1 MVFLVMFVYA
11 EEVFLVATGSDF
23 SVLLRLH
30 KLLWHVFPRLSGIE
44 CHVQVVRVFFGVW
57 TDCGVVIF
65 RVITVLL
72 PLDHILCEYVSTAS
86 LHCVT
91 YGTNLQSADHALD
104 QDGRTLLHP
113 PRRNPRLH
121 RRVSFW
127 SANSSG
133 QKTHPQE

>member
-11 EEVFLVATGSDF
+11 EEVFLVATGSNF

-30 KLLWHVFPRLSGIE
+30 KLLWHGFSRLSGIE
-44 CHVQVVRVFFGVW
+44 CHGQVVRVIFGVW

-65 RVITVLL
+65 RVTTVLL
-72 PLDHILCEYVSTAS
+72 PLDHFLCEYVSTAS

-91 YGTNLQSADHALD
+91 YGTNLQSADHVLD
-104 QDGRTLLHP
+104 QDGLTLLHP
-113 PRRNPRLH
+113 PRRYPGLH